1 VAVTGAEPESPLLA
15 ESVHATLREQIL
27 SGELP
32 AGTPLSVPAFAA
44 SLNVSRS
51 PVREAVQQLMYEGI
65 AVHVPYAGA
74 RVAEIDDVEIAAVF
88 AVRREL
94 EGLAAETAATTIST
108 AGIASLR
115 EILQRQRER
124 MAQSPDDRADRLLDV
139 EFHTAIRETTLN
151 RHLCD
156 SLARLDVL
164 SHLYRSAMWNDDIN
178 RGLALTEHER
188 IVDALEHG
196 DAVAARATASA
207 HVSGLLTRM
216 FRNHA

>member
-1 VAVTGAEPESPLLA
+1 MAVSGTEPDSPLLA

-94 EGLAAETAATTIST
+94 EGLAAETAATAIST
-108 AGIASLR
+108 GGIAALR
-115 EILQRQRER
+115 EILKRQRGR
-124 MAQSPDDRADRLLDV
+124 LALAPDDRSDRLLDV
-139 EFHTAIRETTLN
+139 EFHTAIRESTGN
-151 RHLCD
+151 RHLCE
-156 SLARLDVL
+156 SLGRLDVL
-164 SHLYRSAMWNDDIN
+164 AHLHRSWMWNDDVN
-178 RGLALTEHER
+178 RSLALTEHER

-196 DAVAARATASA
+196 DAAGARAAATA
-207 HVSGLLTRM
+207 HVAGVLTRM
-216 FRNHA
+216 FRSRT